1 MMSPV
6 PIAVSPDRP
15 DLLAV
20 LAERILTDAGAAR
33 PVVIVDGGSGSGKTT
48 LANRLAG
55 ELEAASGSAWQL
67 VHDDFYPGWL
77 GLSAAWTVIPEQ
89 ILAAHDPGYRMW
101 DWQADAPGERRLLD
115 PDEPVLVEACGA
127 LTPAS
132 AALATTTIW
141 IEADVATRR
150 RRALTRDGE
159 MFAPWWALWAVQ
171 EELHR
176 VRHRPQDLA
185 DVRIVFGSAQVLST

>member
-1 MMSPV
+1 MPLTLD
-6 PIAVSPDRP
+6 ADRP
-15 DLLAV
+15 DLLEV
-20 LAERILTDAGAAR
+20 LVARILDDARGAR
-33 PVVIVDGGSGSGKTT
+33 PVVIIDGGSGSGKTT
-48 LANRLAG
+48 LANRLVAS
-55 ELEAASGSAWQL
+55 LDAASGSGWQL
-67 VHDDFYPGWL
+67 VHDDFYPGWT
-77 GLSAAWTVIPEQ
+77 GLSAAWTVVPEQ

-141 IEADVATRR
+141 IEVDVATRR
-150 RRALTRDGE
+150 RRALARDGE

-176 VRHRPQDLA
+176 IRHRPQALA
-185 DVRIVFGSAQVLST
+185 DVLITGETLPG